1 MMNMLLEYVRN
12 IGYFLILMSL
22 VSNVMP
28 DNSYKKYCR
37 MFCGLIL
44 MVLVINPFY
53 DFINLDGDLSDAF
66 ANASYKSQ
74 VAYLENQ
81 LINNDNSMNEQLIE
95 QYEQLIM
102 DECQGIAGDEGL
114 YILDVKVDILEEEDM
129 ILTGLNITVTTDID
143 MYLEEQEKTN
153 DNGNSEDK
161 INIDKI
167 KVGENEGFRL
177 DNKATDSM
185 DPMVISFVNRVGEFL
200 KIDTSIIHVMLW
212 EKE

>member
-1 MMNMLLEYVRN
+1 MKMLLEYIRN

-53 DFINLDGDLSDAF
+53 DLLNLEGDLSDAF

-74 VAYLENQ
+74 VADLENQ
-81 LINNDNSMNEQLIE
+81 LISNDSTVKGRLIE
-95 QYEQLIM
+95 EYEQLIM
-102 DECQGIAGDEGL
+102 DECQGLAADEGL
-114 YILDVKVDILEEEDM
+114 YILDVKVDILEDEDM
-129 ILTGLNITVTTDID
+129 TLTGLSITVTADGDRYI
-143 MYLEEQEKTN
+143 EEQRKNN
-153 DNGNSEDK
+153 DNQDSEDK

-167 KVGENEGFRL
+167 KVGENEDFEMN
-177 DNKATDSM
+177 NKATESL

-200 KIDTSIIHVMLW
+200 KIDTSIIHVVLW